1 MTDADPEEEDDDD
14 ADPEEEDD
22 TDQTDH
28 SLPAR
33 IGSYRCGFRRFQ
45 CWVVV
50 ISVARWV
57 GVRYFVDDNG
67 RTRGVQARAPNSVP
81 PSAGFHGAL
90 FQAATI
96 TRERRITTTTTEIVV
111 VMVVVVVIVVEPA
124 RAIGEDR
131 RRLLLI
137 VRGGK
142 STQPNPT
149 QLNQP
154 NTPWGCMDAWME
166 GGMLGVGVLF

>member
-1 MTDADPEEEDDDD
+1 MLWDTAEEDDDDDDD
-14 ADPEEEDD
+14 ADPEEEEDD

-96 TRERRITTTTTEIVV
+96 TRERRITTATTVIVV
-111 VMVVVVVIVVEPA
+111 VMVVVMVVVVEPA
-124 RAIGEDR
+124 RAIGED

-142 STQPNPT
+142 STQLNST
-149 QLNQP
+149 QH
-154 NTPWGCMDAWME
+154 TMGMHGCMDACME
-166 GGMLGVGVLF
+166 GC